1 MCFSKL
7 TTRNHFH
14 FAEKPSW
21 IQQYHKALDNHGY
34 VRVNIIRCVFI
45 GPPKVGKSCLK
56 HLLVHNQSKEI
67 EHSTP
72 VMESPDVVTF
82 NREMYLARAQS
93 STSAWEYVSDE
104 GMGAILRGWTENV
117 EYYSAESYPRSTVAV
132 AKDTLLASHQPR
144 QSSQKESTVYFHEG
158 EVDVNLVNDSTPDVG
173 KPSHTL
179 TKSSNIVKL
188 KIAHC
193 HLVSQ
198 VKEYKKLSGEENS
211 VHYTTFINLID
222 SGGQPAFMD
231 TLPLLLGTPCTY
243 IHVFNVSKDV
253 DSLAE
258 MTYRDTDGREKVIAS
273 TETTWELMLRSFSSV
288 HTLEYKCSKHLKDVM
303 ADGKSVPSC
312 RIAVV
317 GTFKDELLKS
327 PNHEEVV
334 AGLNSKIKAFNKHA
348 HSSQP
353 LMRDEES
360 NQYLFLVDNLMYKN
374 REREMKASQYV
385 NSFRSTL
392 SSEDAALK
400 LKIPLMWLM
409 MELVTRKSGVKYIP
423 YRDLKTFSLD
433 HGYIDDNEDADD
445 QFRALLMLFHNLGFY
460 AYYELEGVERDNN
473 LVCTE
478 ATVLFKEISKLL
490 LIHFIT
496 PKSPAAKHFQEK
508 GEILLKDEG
517 CQELFSEIGVDSNID
532 SEWFLKVIH
541 HLGLSAKLSYSPLVL
556 GEEST
561 MISSYFIPLALPCGR
576 ADLPVKSTV
585 AKLCFTLKCW
595 EDLSHTYRL
604 PRVIFPRL
612 IVILANDWN
621 NWEPDLPNS
630 DRTTVKF
637 VHKGSFVYISERA
650 TLIEV
655 NLLVPKEVFAD
666 RVSTFKPTEADLKD
680 LHILCNSI
688 RGDLTKAITKACT
701 AIFGDSFT
709 KSANVVCGSLCTL
722 CGAEVP
728 HVATP
733 SGGPGKSLMCPGKKQ
748 LFPMTSEQQIWFS
761 NIDHSTVQVMR
772 NVVINV

>member
-1 MCFSKL
+1 M
-7 TTRNHFH
+7 
-14 FAEKPSW
+14 
-21 IQQYHKALDNHGY
+21 
-34 VRVNIIRCVFI
+34 IRCVLV

-67 EHSTP
+67 ENSTP

-82 NREMYLARAQS
+82 NREMYLASAQS
-93 STSAWEYVSDE
+93 TTSAWEYVSDE

-117 EYYSAESYPRSTVAV
+117 AYHSAESYPRSTVAV
-132 AKDTLLASHQPR
+132 AKDTLLASHQPL
-144 QSSQKESTVYFHEG
+144 QSNQKESMVYFHDE
-158 EVDVNLVNDSTPDVG
+158 EVNVNLVNEITPDVE
-173 KPSHTL
+173 KPNHTH
-179 TKSSNIVKL
+179 TKSNIVKL

-198 VKEYKKLSGEENS
+198 VKEYKNTGGDEKS
-211 VHYTTFINLID
+211 VQYTTFINLID
-222 SGGQPAFMD
+222 SGGQPTFMD

-243 IHVFNVSKDV
+243 LHVFNASKDV
-253 DSLAE
+253 DYLAE
-258 MTYRDTDGREKVIAS
+258 ITYRDRDGIENIVAS

-288 HTLEYKCSKHLKDVM
+288 HTLEYKCSEHLKDVM
-303 ADGKSVPSC
+303 EDGISVPPC

-334 AGLNSKIKAFNKHA
+334 AELNLRLKVFNEHA

-353 LMRDEES
+353 LMRDKE
-360 NQYLFLVDNLMYKN
+360 NDRYLFLVDNLMYKN
-374 REREMKASQYV
+374 CEHETVEDYQYL
-385 NSFRSTL
+385 NSFRNAL
-392 SSEDAALK
+392 SSEGAALK

-433 HGYIDDNEDADD
+433 HGYIDDNEHADD

-460 AYYELEGVERDNN
+460 AYYELEGVERENN

-496 PKSPAAKHFQEK
+496 PQSPAAKHFQEK
-508 GEILLKDEG
+508 GEILLKEEG
-517 CQELFSEIGVDSNID
+517 YKDLFSEIGVDSNID
-532 SEWFLKVIH
+532 SEWFLKVIQ
-541 HLGLSAKLSYSPLVL
+541 HLGLSAKLSYSLL
-556 GEEST
+556 GLGGESSV
-561 MISSYFIPLALPCGR
+561 ISSYFIPLALPCKKSN
-576 ADLPVKSTV
+576 LPMKSTV
-585 AKLCFTLKCW
+585 AKLHFTLKCW
-595 EDLSHTYRL
+595 EGFSHTYRL

-621 NWEPDLPNS
+621 NWQPQLPNS

-637 VHKGSFVYISERA
+637 LHKGSFVYISERA

-655 NLLVPKEVFAD
+655 NLLVPKEAFAD
-666 RVSTFKPTEADLKD
+666 RGSTFKPTEADVKE
-680 LHILCNSI
+680 LHILCDNI
-688 RGDLTKAITKACT
+688 QDNLTRAITKACT
-701 AIFGDSFT
+701 ATFGDSFT
-709 KSANVVCGSLCTL
+709 KSASVVCGSLCSL

-733 SGGPGKSLMCPGKKQ
+733 SGGPGKLLMCPRKNQ
-748 LFPMTSEQQIWFS
+748 PFPMTSEQQIWFS
-761 NIDHSTVQVMR
+761 DIDHSTVQVIR
-772 NVVINV
+772 NVVMCT

>member
-1 MCFSKL
+1 M
-7 TTRNHFH
+7 
-14 FAEKPSW
+14 
-21 IQQYHKALDNHGY
+21 
-34 VRVNIIRCVFI
+34 
-45 GPPKVGKSCLK
+45 
-56 HLLVHNQSKEI
+56 
-67 EHSTP
+67 
-72 VMESPDVVTF
+72 VTF
-82 NREMYLARAQS
+82 NKEMYLARAQS

-117 EYYSAESYPRSTVAV
+117 NYHSAESYPRST
-132 AKDTLLASHQPR
+132 
-144 QSSQKESTVYFHEG
+144 STSE
-158 EVDVNLVNDSTPDVG
+158 
-173 KPSHTL
+173 
-179 TKSSNIVKL
+179 SSNNTVLTNFPPVLNGQAVIPAIERQERERIYPPTSEFKM

-198 VKEYKKLSGEENS
+198 VKEYKTKSIKKQDSLQH
-211 VHYTTFINLID
+211 VTFVNMID

-231 TLPLLLGTPCTY
+231 TLPLLLGIPCTY
-243 IHVFNVSKDV
+243 IHVFNASKDV

-258 MTYRDTDGREKVIAS
+258 ITYRDTDGREKVVAS

-303 ADGKSVPSC
+303 DDGISVPPC

-334 AGLNSKIKAFNKHA
+334 AGLNSRLKVFNEHA

-353 LMRDEES
+353 LMRDEE
-360 NQYLFLVDNLMYKN
+360 NDQYLFLVDNLMYKD
-374 REREMKASQYV
+374 REHEMKDSQYI
-385 NSFRSTL
+385 NSFRNAL

-496 PKSPAAKHFQEK
+496 PKSPAGKHFQEK

-517 CQELFSEIGVDSNID
+517 CQELFSEIGVDPNID

-541 HLGLSAKLSYSPLVL
+541 HLGLSAKLSFSLLVL
-556 GEEST
+556 GEESK

-576 ADLPVKSTV
+576 ANLPVKSTV

-595 EDLSHTYRL
+595 EGSSRTYRL

-630 DRTTVKF
+630 DRTTVTF

-666 RVSTFKPTEADLKD
+666 RGSTFKPTEADVKD
-680 LHILCNSI
+680 LHILCDSI
-688 RGDLTKAITKACT
+688 RHDLTRAITTACT
-701 AIFGDSFT
+701 ATFGDSFP
-709 KSANVVCGSLCTL
+709 KSANVVCGSLCSL

-733 SGGPGKSLMCPGKKQ
+733 SGGPGKLLMCPGKKQ
-748 LFPMTSEQQIWFS
+748 LFPMTSEQQIRFS
-761 NIDHSTVQVMR
+761 DIDHSTVQVMR

>member
-1 MCFSKL
+1 M
-7 TTRNHFH
+7 
-14 FAEKPSW
+14 
-21 IQQYHKALDNHGY
+21 
-34 VRVNIIRCVFI
+34 IRCVLV

-67 EHSTP
+67 EHSTS

-104 GMGAILRGWTENV
+104 GMGAILRGWTENE
-117 EYYSAESYPRSTVAV
+117 EYHSTESYPRSTVSSEPSSSIV
-132 AKDTLLASHQPR
+132 PQSKSRPASNSRSISTQQTTEGQGRERTDP
-144 QSSQKESTVYFHEG
+144 SSSVHHWKMKV
-158 EVDVNLVNDSTPDVG
+158 
-173 KPSHTL
+173 
-179 TKSSNIVKL
+179 
-188 KIAHC
+188 AHC
-193 HLVSQ
+193 HFVSQ
-198 VKEYKKLSGEENS
+198 LKQYENQTNS
-211 VHYTTFINLID
+211 NQRQDSLQQVTFVNMID

-243 IHVFNVSKDV
+243 IHVFNASKDV

-258 MTYRDTDGREKVIAS
+258 ITYRDTDGREKVITS
-273 TETTWELMLRSFSSV
+273 TETTWELMLHSFSSV
-288 HTLEYKCSKHLKDVM
+288 HTLEYKCNKHLKDVM
-303 ADGKSVPSC
+303 EDGLSVPPC

-317 GTFKDELLKS
+317 GTFKDELLKF

-334 AGLNSKIKAFNKHA
+334 AGLNSRLKAFNEHA

-353 LMRDEES
+353 LMWDED
-360 NQYLFLVDNLMYKN
+360 NDQYLFLVDNLMYKD
-374 REREMKASQYV
+374 REHEMKDSQYV
-385 NSFRSTL
+385 NSFRNAL

-460 AYYELEGVERDNN
+460 AYYELEGVERENN

-496 PKSPAAKHFQEK
+496 PKSPAAKHFQEN

-517 CQELFSEIGVDSNID
+517 YKELFSEIGLDPNID

-561 MISSYFIPLALPCGR
+561 TISSYFIPIALPCGR
-576 ADLPVKSTV
+576 ANLPVKSTV
-585 AKLCFTLKCW
+585 AKLCFTLKCRKG
-595 EDLSHTYRL
+595 SSRTYRL

-612 IVILANDWN
+612 IVNLANDWN
-621 NWEPDLPNS
+621 NWHLNLPNS

-637 VHKGSFVYISERA
+637 IHKGSFVYISERA

-655 NLLVPKEVFAD
+655 NLLVPKEAFAD
-666 RVSTFKPTEADLKD
+666 RGSTFKPIAEADVKD
-680 LHILCNSI
+680 LHILCDSI
-688 RGDLTKAITKACT
+688 RDYLTKAIMRACT
-701 AIFGDSFT
+701 ATFGDSFT
-709 KSANVVCGSLCTL
+709 KSANVVCGFLCSLC
-722 CGAEVP
+722 GPEVP

-733 SGGPGKSLMCPGKKQ
+733 SGEKCLMCPGKNQ
-748 LFPMTSEQQIWFS
+748 LFPMTSEQKIWFS
-761 NIDHSTVQVMR
+761 NIDHSTVQVMK
-772 NVVINV
+772 NVVCACVCVCVICEMCECIMWCV

>member
-1 MCFSKL
+1 MILNGAILFFTIL
-7 TTRNHFH
+7 EIPT
-14 FAEKPSW
+14 W
-21 IQQYHKALDNHGY
+21 IHSYRTALSNHGY
-34 VRVNIIRCVFI
+34 VNVNIIRCVLV

-82 NREMYLARAQS
+82 NREMYLASAQS

-104 GMGAILRGWTENV
+104 GMGAILRSWTENK
-117 EYYSAESYPRSTVAV
+117 EYHSTESYPRSTI
-132 AKDTLLASHQPR
+132 ASESSSSILP
-144 QSSQKESTVYFHEG
+144 QSKYHPASNTHTVVTKQTTEGQVRERTDPSPSTQDWKMKV
-158 EVDVNLVNDSTPDVG
+158 
-173 KPSHTL
+173 
-179 TKSSNIVKL
+179 
-188 KIAHC
+188 AHC

-198 VKEYKKLSGEENS
+198 VKEYETKSNQRQDS
-211 VHYTTFINLID
+211 RQQFTFVNMID

-243 IHVFNVSKDV
+243 IHVFNASKDV

-258 MTYRDTDGREKVIAS
+258 ITYRDTNGREKVIAS

-288 HTLEYKCSKHLKDVM
+288 HTLEYKCSKHLKDLM
-303 ADGKSVPSC
+303 EDSIPVPPC

-317 GTFKDELLKS
+317 GAFKDELLKS
-327 PNHEEVV
+327 PNHGEMV
-334 AGLNSKIKAFNKHA
+334 AGLNLRLKTFNEHA

-353 LMRDEES
+353 LMRDEE
-360 NQYLFLVDNLMYKN
+360 NDQYLFLVDNLMYKD
-374 REREMKASQYV
+374 REHEMKDSQYV
-385 NSFRSTL
+385 NSFRNAL

-433 HGYIDDNEDADD
+433 HGYIDSNEDADD

-460 AYYELEGVERDNN
+460 AYYELEGVERENN

-496 PKSPAAKHFQEK
+496 PKSPAAKHFQEN

-517 CQELFSEIGVDSNID
+517 YKELFSEIGVDPNID

-541 HLGLSAKLSYSPLVL
+541 HLGLSAKLSYSPLVF

-561 MISSYFIPLALPCGR
+561 MISSYLVPIALPCGR
-576 ADLPVKSTV
+576 ANLPVKSTV

-595 EDLSHTYRL
+595 EGLSRTYRL

-612 IVILANDWN
+612 IVLLANDWN
-621 NWEPDLPNS
+621 IWEPDLPNS

-637 VHKGSFVYISERA
+637 IHKGSFVYISERS

-655 NLLVPKEVFAD
+655 SLLVPKEAFTD
-666 RVSTFKPTEADLKD
+666 RGSPFKPTSTEADLKD
-680 LHILCNSI
+680 LHILCDSI
-688 RGDLTKAITKACT
+688 REYLTKAITEACT
-701 AIFGDSFT
+701 ATFGDTFE
-709 KSANVVCGSLCTL
+709 KSAIVVWGFLCSL

-733 SGGPGKSLMCPGKKQ
+733 SGGPGKSLMCPGQNQ
-748 LFPMTSEQQIWFS
+748 LFPMTSEQQIWFPD
-761 NIDHSTVQVMR
+761 IDHSTVQVMR
-772 NVVINV
+772 VVVM